1 MDNAGWQARRR
12 AAHEVSVAQA
22 FAPIPHASVFVFVQ
36 TTTPP
41 ATRGPDG
48 YFRPVTQVEPMED
61 TFIGGWTMPVPVPRH
76 ASPRPTQQPYANGDG
91 SAQMPSPQLSTHLQ
105 QTGYP
110 FVRPPSGSVSPALQ
124 GGVRPSMDENPLAR
138 LSPVERSQTLNL
150 RKRIMQPYLQFMC
163 GPLLRYD
170 TVDEHGV
177 WHGAALIVSKL
188 LLNFSL
194 WLLS

>member
-1 MDNAGWQARRR
+1 
-12 AAHEVSVAQA
+12 
-22 FAPIPHASVFVFVQ
+22 
-36 TTTPP
+36 
-41 ATRGPDG
+41 
-48 YFRPVTQVEPMED
+48 MEN
-61 TFIGGWTMPVPVPRH
+61 TFIGGWAMPVPRH
-76 ASPRPTQQPYANGDG
+76 ASPHPTQQPYANGDG
-91 SAQMPSPQLSTHLQ
+91 GAQMNVTLPSPHLSTHLQ

-188 LLNFSL
+188 GLLNFSL
-194 WLLS
+194 WLLSWRALIPSPTPYRDMGNVIRSRGRWVYV